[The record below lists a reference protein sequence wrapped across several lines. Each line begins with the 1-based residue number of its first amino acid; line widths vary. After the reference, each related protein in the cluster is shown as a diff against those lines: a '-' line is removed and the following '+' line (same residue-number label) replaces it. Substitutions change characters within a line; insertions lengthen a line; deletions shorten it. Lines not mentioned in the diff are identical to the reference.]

1 VRDLS
6 LFKYIVRRVVYMIPL
21 FIGISILSFMVVF
34 AAGDPIT
41 IATMGRPNISQET
54 KMALRAYF
62 GLDKPLPIQYLMWL
76 TNLLQ
81 GNFGKSLYGG
91 RPVNQLIGS
100 WFWETIKLQLVGIFL
115 SLIISIPVGVLSA
128 KRQYSKLDITVT
140 SIALFGVSM
149 PTFWLGVMLILVFS
163 FYLGW
168 FPSGGAYGVPHL
180 WPTFFGTNPIL
191 DAIIHIVL
199 PGLVLTYVSLAQ
211 NVRLIR
217 ASMLEVMRQ
226 DYILAAR
233 ASGLSDRT
241 VTYKHALRN
250 AIMPVITFLGLSFG
264 GIVGGAPMTETV
276 FNWPGLG
283 RRFVEAALGLDF
295 PLILGIT
302 MIITVMTLIANL
314 ITDISYAM
322 IDPRI
327 RID

>member
-1 VRDLS
+1 VS
-6 LFKYIVRRVVYMIPL
+6 LLKYVIRRTLYMIPIFL
-21 FIGISILSFMVVF
+21 GISILSFLVVF

-41 IATMGRPNISQET
+41 IATMGKPNMTQASKQ
-54 KMALRAYF
+54 ALRAYF

-76 TNLLQ
+76 SNLLR
-81 GNFGKSLYGG
+81 GDFGKSIYGG
-91 RPVNQLIGS
+91 RPVNLLIGS
-100 WFWETIKLQLVGIFL
+100 WFWETIKLQLVGIVL
-115 SLIISIPVGVLSA
+115 SLIISIPVGILSA
-128 KRQYSKLDITVT
+128 KRQYSKVDITVT

-149 PTFWLGVMLILVFS
+149 PTFWLGVILIIIFS

-168 FPSGGAYGVPHL
+168 FPSAGAYGVPKL
-180 WPTFFGTNPIL
+180 WPTIFGTNPFM
-191 DAIIHIVL
+191 DAVAHIVL

-217 ASMLEVMRQ
+217 SSMLEVLRQ
-226 DYILAAR
+226 DYILAAK

-250 AIMPVITFLGLSFG
+250 AIMPVVTFLGLSFG
-264 GIVGGAPMTETV
+264 GIIGGAPMTETV

-283 RRFVEAALGLDF
+283 RRFVDAALGLDF

-302 MIITVMTLIANL
+302 MIVTVMTLFANL
-314 ITDISYAM
+314 ITDISYAI

-327 RID
+327 RVE